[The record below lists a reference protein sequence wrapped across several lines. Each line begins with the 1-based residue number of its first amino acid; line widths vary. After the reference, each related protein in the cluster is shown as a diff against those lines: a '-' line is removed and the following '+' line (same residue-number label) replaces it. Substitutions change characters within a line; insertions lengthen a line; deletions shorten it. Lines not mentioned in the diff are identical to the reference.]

1 MIKLSEIDLG
11 SALLSIFIL
20 IGFIATAFVFI
31 RLTIIGIN
39 YIKINYSKEEGVKR
53 GKWKTKTKAKVFKG
67 IKKYTK
73 ICSLYIN
80 ELLVNG

>member
-39 YIKINYSKEEGVKR
+39 YIKINYSKEEGVESGEGEKNES
-53 GKWKTKTKAKVFKG
+53 KG
-67 IKKYTK
+67 F
-73 ICSLYIN
+73 
-80 ELLVNG
+80 

>member
-39 YIKINYSKEEGVKR
+39 YIKINYSKDEGVGR
-53 GKWKTKTKAKVFKG
+53 GEVENKKESKG
-67 IKKYTK
+67 F
-73 ICSLYIN
+73 
-80 ELLVNG
+80 

>member
-11 SALLSIFIL
+11 SAVLSTVLL

-39 YIKINYSKEEGVKR
+39 YIKINYSNNEGSDGLKKEEKIES
-53 GKWKTKTKAKVFKG
+53 KG
-67 IKKYTK
+67 F
-73 ICSLYIN
+73 
-80 ELLVNG
+80 

>member
-39 YIKINYSKEEGVKR
+39 YIKINYSNEEGEDKGENETKR
-53 GKWKTKTKAKVFKG
+53 ESKG
-67 IKKYTK
+67 F
-73 ICSLYIN
+73 
-80 ELLVNG
+80 E

>member
-39 YIKINYSKEEGVKR
+39 YIKINYSKEEGVER
-53 GKWKTKTKAKVFKG
+53 GEEENKNESKG
-67 IKKYTK
+67 F
-73 ICSLYIN
+73 
-80 ELLVNG
+80 

>member
-39 YIKINYSKEEGVKR
+39 YLKVNYLRDEVADKDKKKSFNEN
-53 GKWKTKTKAKVFKG
+53 KG
-67 IKKYTK
+67 F
-73 ICSLYIN
+73 
-80 ELLVNG
+80 